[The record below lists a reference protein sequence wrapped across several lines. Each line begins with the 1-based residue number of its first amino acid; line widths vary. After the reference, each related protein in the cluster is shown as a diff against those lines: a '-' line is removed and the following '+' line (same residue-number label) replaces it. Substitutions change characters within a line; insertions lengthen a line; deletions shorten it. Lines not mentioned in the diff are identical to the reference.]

1 MRSEL
6 IDLYKYYLD
15 DHLEMRKLVQWW
27 FSSQQE
33 SVSWL
38 WFQVLCL
45 EWGRPP
51 SQRPLLHTRNDGTS
65 WRGVAHLLCW
75 TSLLLGILWSNKPS
89 SCNQHISWQQIHK
102 VEGSR
107 HSAWWRHLLSRCM
120 SIILHHIFFW
130 FYFWPFFYYLSRRWY
145 RKVWTI
151 RRASHN

>member
-1 MRSEL
+1 MSIIIMRSEL
-6 IDLYKYYLD
+6 IDWYIYYLD

-33 SVSWL
+33 SVFWL

-107 HSAWWRHLLSRCM
+107 HSAWWRHLLSKKHVFYITF
-120 SIILHHIFFW
+120 S
-130 FYFWPFFYYLSRRWY
+130 FYFISDHFFITL
-145 RKVWTI
+145 VWDDTE
-151 RRASHN
+151 RFER